1 MALKTLFF
9 DLDGTITDSQ
19 AGIINSIRYSE
30 QKLQLPAHSAEQLQ
44 LFIGPPLLESYEKYF
59 GLTPAQ
65 AQTALL
71 AYREYYAKQGI
82 FENQV
87 YAQIPETLAQLKQA
101 GLQIMLVTSKPENY
115 AEQIITH
122 FNLASYFDHIYGA
135 SFDEKRAAKTEIIAY
150 ALASEQLTTPG
161 TIAMVGDREND
172 INGAHDHQLHSIAV
186 RYGFGSDAELQA
198 AHPSITIDQPA
209 ELLQAVAHFA

>member
-30 QKLQLPAHSAEQLQ
+30 KKLKLPAHPAKQLQ
-44 LFIGPPLLESYEKYF
+44 LFIGPPLLESYEKFF
-59 GLTPAQ
+59 GLTPDQ
-65 AQTALL
+65 AQVALK
-71 AYREYYAKQGI
+71 AYREYYAQQGI

-87 YAQIPETLAQLKQA
+87 YAKIPETLAQLKQA

-115 AEQIITH
+115 AQQIITH
-122 FNLASYFDHIYGA
+122 FQLTPYFDHIYGA

-150 ALASEQLTTPG
+150 ALASEQLTEPT

-172 INGAHDHQLHSIAV
+172 INGAHDHQLNSIAV

-198 AHPSITIDQPA
+198 AKPSIIIDHPA
-209 ELLQAVAHFA
+209 ELVKAVAHFI